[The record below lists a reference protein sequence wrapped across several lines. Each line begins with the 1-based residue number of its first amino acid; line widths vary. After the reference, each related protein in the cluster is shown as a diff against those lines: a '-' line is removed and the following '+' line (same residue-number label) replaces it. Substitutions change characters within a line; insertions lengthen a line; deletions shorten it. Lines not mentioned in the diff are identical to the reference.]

1 MRGWVPRSQRA
12 GASASKL
19 FPHLGIDQE
28 VKLELLGRA
37 SMDRGVL
44 SRGVDRS
51 DDEVE
56 EPQRRL
62 CKT

>member
-44 SRGVDRS
+44 N
-51 DDEVE
+51 
-56 EPQRRL
+56 
-62 CKT
+62 